1 MAFEWHRTH
10 KILDWVEREMTEC
23 VEEYVTE
30 YYGIESVEELT
41 DEQLAELDHFR
52 NEELNDNHPLQMG
65 FSNVIVHVEN
75 LIWEREQENETDQSD
90 E

>member
-10 KILDWVEREMTEC
+10 KILEWVENHMTES

-30 YYGIESVEELT
+30 YYGLESIEELT
-41 DEQLAELDHFR
+41 EDQLAELYTFR
-52 NEELNDNHPLQMG
+52 DEELQEYHPLQMG
-65 FSNVIVHVEN
+65 FSNIINHVEN
-75 LIWEREQENETDQSD
+75 LMWEREQEDETDSSD